1 MNGQEQTSG
10 RFIIADD
17 LPHVRASIRTMLTLA
32 LGARVVGEA
41 GTAGEL
47 LGLLATT
54 EADIIIVDRDLSG
67 LDNATVVDE
76 MRRLAPES
84 RIILCSVFE
93 RTEGMRECPLVADFT
108 LSKTLGPDH
117 WLRALNT
124 MLMERAPGVINVAV
138 EKSPEM
144 KAMAHDFAEAE
155 CAAPPAA
162 SRPEFLPSLPSSIGE
177 KGRNADRTKP
187 HDPLGPK

>member
-1 MNGQEQTSG
+1 MNGQERTGG
-10 RFIIADD
+10 RFIIADA

-54 EADIIIVDRDLSG
+54 ESDIIIMDRDLSG
-67 LDNATVVDE
+67 LDDATVVDE
-76 MRRLAPES
+76 MRRLAPQS

-93 RTEGMRECPLVADFT
+93 RTEGMRECPLSADFT
-108 LSKTLGPDH
+108 LSKSLGPDH
-117 WLRALNT
+117 WLQALNT

-144 KAMAHDFAEAE
+144 KAMAHSFTNVD
-155 CAAPPAA
+155 CAVSPAA
-162 SRPEFLPSLPSSIGE
+162 SRSPSLEDGE
-177 KGRNADRTKP
+177 K
-187 HDPLGPK
+187 

>member
-1 MNGQEQTSG
+1 MNAQEQTGG

-32 LGARVVGEA
+32 LGVRVVGEA

-67 LDNATVVDE
+67 LNDVTVVDE
-76 MRRLAPES
+76 MRRLAPQS
-84 RIILCSVFE
+84 RIVLCTVFE
-93 RTEGMRECPLVADFT
+93 RTDGMRECPLVADFT
-108 LSKTLGPDH
+108 LSKSLGPDH

-124 MLMERAPGVINVAV
+124 MLSERPPGVINVAV
-138 EKSPEM
+138 EKSLEM
-144 KAMAHDFAEAE
+144 KAMAHGLAGGDD
-155 CAAPPAA
+155 CHLPPAA
-162 SRPEFLPSLPSSIGE
+162 SRPEFLTPLPPSLEGKGGKRGE
-177 KGRNADRTKP
+177 
-187 HDPLGPK
+187 

>member
-1 MNGQEQTSG
+1 MVEQEQTSD

-47 LGLLATT
+47 LGLLAIT

-67 LDNATVVDE
+67 LDDATVVDE
-76 MRRLAPES
+76 MRRLAPQS
-84 RIILCSVFE
+84 RIILCTVFE
-93 RTEGMRECPLVADFT
+93 RTEGMRDCPLVADFT
-108 LSKTLGPDH
+108 LSKSLGPDH

-138 EKSPEM
+138 EKMSEM
-144 KAMAHDFAEAE
+144 KAMAHGFSGAD
-155 CAAPPAA
+155 CPMPPAA
-162 SRPEFLPSLPSSIGE
+162 SRAEFLPSLPTSLEGKGE
-177 KGRNADRTKP
+177 KHGA
-187 HDPLGPK
+187 

>member
-1 MNGQEQTSG
+1 MNGQERTGG

-67 LDNATVVDE
+67 LDDATVVDE
-76 MRRLAPES
+76 MRRLAPQS
-84 RIILCSVFE
+84 RIILCTVFE

-108 LSKTLGPDH
+108 LSKSLGPDH

-124 MLMERAPGVINVAV
+124 MLMERAPGIINVAV
-138 EKSPEM
+138 EKMPEL
-144 KAMAHDFAEAE
+144 KTMAHGFAEAD
-155 CAAPPAA
+155 CPVSPAA
-162 SRPEFLPSLPSSIGE
+162 SRPEFLPSVSPPLEE
-177 KGRNADRTKP
+177 KGKKHGVN
-187 HDPLGPK
+187 

>member
-1 MNGQEQTSG
+1 MNGQERTSG

-47 LGLLATT
+47 LDLLETT

-67 LDNATVVDE
+67 LDDTIVEDE
-76 MRRLAPES
+76 VRRLAPRS
-84 RIILCSVFE
+84 RIILCTVFE
-93 RTEGMRECPLVADFT
+93 RTDGMRDCPLVADFT
-108 LSKTLGPDH
+108 LSKSLGPDH
-117 WLRALNT
+117 WLQALNT

-144 KAMAHDFAEAE
+144 KAMAHGFAGDDGD
-155 CAAPPAA
+155 CRIPPAA
-162 SRPEFLPSLPSSIGE
+162 SRPEYLPPVPPSLEGVGE
-177 KGRNADRTKP
+177 KRGA
-187 HDPLGPK
+187 

>member
-1 MNGQEQTSG
+1 MNAQEQTGS

-67 LDNATVVDE
+67 LDDATVVDE
-76 MRRLAPES
+76 MRRLAPQS
-84 RIILCSVFE
+84 RIILCTVFE
-93 RTEGMRECPLVADFT
+93 RTDGMRECPLVADFT
-108 LSKTLGPDH
+108 LSKSLGPDH

-138 EKSPEM
+138 EKMP
-144 KAMAHDFAEAE
+144 KTMAPGFAEAD
-155 CAAPPAA
+155 CPVPPAA
-162 SRPEFLPSLPSSIGE
+162 SRREFIPSAPSPLEGKGE
-177 KGRNADRTKP
+177 KRGA
-187 HDPLGPK
+187 